1 MNKPWYTQIM
11 EYYSVLRNELS
22 SHKQLYKAELQMHM
36 LSEISQSKKATYSMI
51 PTMWLSGDGESMEY
65 DEKVWRWWKD
75 QWLPGIKCMCGE
87 GMKDG
92 EGT

>member
-1 MNKPWYTQIM
+1 
-11 EYYSVLRNELS
+11 
-22 SHKQLYKAELQMHM
+22 
-36 LSEISQSKKATYSMI
+36 MI

-92 EGT
+92 EEGT